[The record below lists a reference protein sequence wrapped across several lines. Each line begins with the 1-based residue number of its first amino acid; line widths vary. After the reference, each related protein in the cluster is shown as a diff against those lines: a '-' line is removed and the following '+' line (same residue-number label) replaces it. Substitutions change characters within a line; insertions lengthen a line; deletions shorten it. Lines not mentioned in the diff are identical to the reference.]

1 MNARTH
7 RLRTAARQIAKSIG
21 IATNYHVAWVVTI
34 PAGSAIGSMTVTM
47 RPWLHIDNYH
57 DLVEYI
63 RDEQKSETRPTI
75 TSITK
80 L

>member
-1 MNARTH
+1 MTHRTH
-7 RLRTAARQIAKSIG
+7 RLRTAARQIAKTIG
-21 IATNYHVAWVVTI
+21 IAKNYHVAWVVTI

-57 DLVEYI
+57 DLVEHI
-63 RDEQKSETRPTI
+63 LGEQKSEARPTI